1 LKDLIHKL
9 IQQYVLEHPIS
20 HSNNNSAN
28 SCKLALNMDSQHNDD
43 KGDKGDDWD
52 GEFRMKMKKKQGKVQ
67 QNELDRYLED
77 DVKMTTLSLTF

>member
-1 LKDLIHKL
+1 
-9 IQQYVLEHPIS
+9 
-20 HSNNNSAN
+20 
-28 SCKLALNMDSQHNDD
+28 MDSQHNDD